1 MTPDR
6 VDRITAYHRAYA
18 VILRAPTEVSLLSVI
33 RVLGVVGAIVL
44 VPILAFDIWL
54 LATPDYDGG
63 RHAVGG
69 MIVAA
74 AELVVVLYGIVYA
87 VARVRR
93 RAPRLL

>member
-1 MTPDR
+1 
-6 VDRITAYHRAYA
+6 V
-18 VILRAPTEVSLLSVI
+18 LFFLLVC
-33 RVLGVVGAIVL
+33 AF
-44 VPILAFDIWL
+44 LAFGIWL